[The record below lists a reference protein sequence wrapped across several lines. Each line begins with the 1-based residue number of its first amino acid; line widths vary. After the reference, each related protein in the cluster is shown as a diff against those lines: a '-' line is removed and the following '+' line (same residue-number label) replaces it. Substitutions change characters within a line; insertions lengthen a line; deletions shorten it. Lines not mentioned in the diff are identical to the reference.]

1 MLHELLVEMIAYIV
15 PCTEFLGAAV
25 VTWGTLHG
33 LLLLLRRGW
42 RSVQKQPIE
51 ESLRDVRIAIGEKMA
66 LGLDFFLAG
75 DIIGTIVV
83 PSKETLMIL
92 GGIVVIRTVMAY
104 FLARSNATRP
114 TFTQVRLRKP
124 PT

>member
-1 MLHELLVEMIAYIV
+1 MLHELLVELIAYIV
-15 PCTEFLGAAV
+15 PCTEFMGAAV

-33 LLLLLRRGW
+33 LMLLLRRAW
-42 RSVQKQPIE
+42 RSLQKQPVAG
-51 ESLRDVRIAIGEKMA
+51 SLRDVRIAIGEKMA

-83 PSKETLMIL
+83 PSKDTLMVL

-104 FLARSNATRP
+104 FLAKEIEKKAAE
-114 TFTQVRLRKP
+114 
-124 PT
+124 

>member
-15 PCTEFLGAAV
+15 PCTELLGAAV

-33 LLLLLRRGW
+33 LSMLLHRAW
-42 RSVQKQPIE
+42 RSLQKLHVE
-51 ESLRDVRIAIGEKMA
+51 ESLRDIRIVIGEKMA

-83 PSKETLMIL
+83 PSKDTLMIL

-104 FLARSNATRP
+104 FLAKEIEKKAAE
-114 TFTQVRLRKP
+114 
-124 PT
+124 

>member
-1 MLHELLVEMIAYIV
+1 MLHELLVELIAYIV

-42 RSVQKQPIE
+42 RSVQRLPVE

-104 FLARSNATRP
+104 FLAKEIEKKAAE
-114 TFTQVRLRKP
+114 
-124 PT
+124 

>member
-1 MLHELLVEMIAYIV
+1 MLHELLVELIAYIV
-15 PCTEFLGAAV
+15 PCTEFMGAAV

-33 LLLLLRRGW
+33 LILLLRRAW
-42 RSVQKQPIE
+42 RSLQKQPVAG
-51 ESLRDVRIAIGEKMA
+51 SLRDVRIAIGEKMA

-83 PSKETLMIL
+83 PSKDTLMVL

-104 FLARSNATRP
+104 FLAKEIEKKAAE
-114 TFTQVRLRKP
+114 
-124 PT
+124 

>member
-1 MLHELLVEMIAYIV
+1 MLHEFLVEVIAYIV
-15 PCTEFLGAAV
+15 PLTELLGAAV
-25 VTWGTLHG
+25 VTWGSVHG
-33 LLLLLRRGW
+33 LVLLVRRGW
-42 RSVQKQPIE
+42 RYFQNLPLE
-51 ESLRDVRIAIGEKMA
+51 ESLRDIRIAIGEKMA

-104 FLARSNATRP
+104 FLAQEIEKKNASE
-114 TFTQVRLRKP
+114 
-124 PT
+124 

>member
-1 MLHELLVEMIAYIV
+1 MLHELLVELIAYIV

-25 VTWGTLHG
+25 VTWGSLHG
-33 LLLLLRRGW
+33 LIMLLRRGW
-42 RSVQKQPIE
+42 RSLQKLPLE
-51 ESLRDVRIAIGEKMA
+51 ESLRDIRIAIGEKMA

-83 PSKETLMIL
+83 PSKDTLLVL

-104 FLARSNATRP
+104 FLAQEIA
-114 TFTQVRLRKP
+114 KKAAE
-124 PT
+124 

>member
-1 MLHELLVEMIAYIV
+1 MLHEFLIEIIAYIV
-15 PCTEFLGAAV
+15 PLTELLGAAV
-25 VTWGTLHG
+25 VTWGSVHG
-33 LLLLLRRGW
+33 LILLVRRGW
-42 RSVQKQPIE
+42 RYFQDIPLE
-51 ESLRDVRIAIGEKMA
+51 GSLRDIRIAIGEKMA

-104 FLARSNATRP
+104 FLAQEIEKKKASE
-114 TFTQVRLRKP
+114 
-124 PT
+124 

>member
-1 MLHELLVEMIAYIV
+1 MLHELLVELIAYIV

-83 PSKETLMIL
+83 PSRETLMIL

-104 FLARSNATRP
+104 FLAKEIEKKAAE
-114 TFTQVRLRKP
+114 
-124 PT
+124 

>member
-1 MLHELLVEMIAYIV
+1 MLHELLVELIAYIV

-42 RSVQKQPIE
+42 RSVQKQPVE

-83 PSKETLMIL
+83 PSKDTLMIL

-104 FLARSNATRP
+104 FLAKEIEKKAAE
-114 TFTQVRLRKP
+114 
-124 PT
+124 